1 MRKAPFPIAHLKDED
16 VSVDF
21 NDVTTPNDRVALIA
35 TLPLTDN
42 ETWLPLPI
50 EQVAMFFNGERCQS

>member
-1 MRKAPFPIAHLKDED
+1 MKYLSTAVLDNGRE
-16 VSVDF
+16 VV
-21 NDVTTPNDRVALIA
+21 VA